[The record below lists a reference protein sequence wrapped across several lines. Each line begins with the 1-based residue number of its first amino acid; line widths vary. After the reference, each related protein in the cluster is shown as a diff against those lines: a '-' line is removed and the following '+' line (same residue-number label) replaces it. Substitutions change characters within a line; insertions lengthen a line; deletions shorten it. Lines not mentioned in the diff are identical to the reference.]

1 MRQKLV
7 LLGVVLLLVSRIDI
21 NGQGTTATISG
32 TVMDST
38 GAVVPGTKIVIL
50 NEETGITREVIG
62 DETGRYTAPSLGLGN
77 YRVTASKDGFQ
88 TQVRSGITL
97 TIGRQA
103 IVNFELPVGSVSET
117 VEVTGEAPLVETT
130 KGALGSLVDSSAIND
145 LPLNGRDLAQLITL
159 QTGV

>member
-1 MRQKLV
+1 MGQKMA
-7 LLGVVLLLVSRIDI
+7 LLGFVLFVLFGNMA

-38 GAVVPGTKIVIL
+38 GAVVPGTKIVLL
-50 NEETGITREVIG
+50 NEETGISREVAA

-88 TQVRSGITL
+88 TQVRSGINL

-103 IVNFELPVGSVSET
+103 IVNFDLPVGSVSET
-117 VEVTGEAPLVETT
+117 VEV
-130 KGALGSLVDSSAIND
+130 
-145 LPLNGRDLAQLITL
+145 
-159 QTGV
+159 